1 MAMSC
6 PHTHVPVSDDVI
18 KLVPKRLPSDHQLAG
33 RPEMKGIA
41 MQLIC
46 SLPDELPK
54 DCSDHYD
61 AGEKTSG
68 VYTIC
73 LGSGIEDEERIDVYC
88 SFDVDGGWTVIQRR
102 QDGSVDF
109 YQDWASYKNGFGD
122 LENEFWLGND
132 VIHRITYQATYR
144 LRIKMMDLQ
153 GNQWDAKYDGFR
165 VANEGDRYR
174 LGGLTFV
181 GGSAGD
187 ALFYHVNSAFY
198 THDRDTENGCATTY
212 KGGWWYNSC
221 HHANLNGLWAVASGT
236 GMSWDSKWMK
246 GSIMEIKQMD

>member
-46 SLPDELPK
+46 SLPDCLSNPCLQGESCVETYDGYECHVCPPSTTGNACKDELPK

-187 ALFYHVNSAFY
+187 ALFYHINSAFY
-198 THDRDTENGCATTY
+198 TYDRDTEND
-212 KGGWWYNSC
+212 
-221 HHANLNGLWAVASGT
+221 V
-236 GMSWDSKWMK
+236 
-246 GSIMEIKQMD
+246 